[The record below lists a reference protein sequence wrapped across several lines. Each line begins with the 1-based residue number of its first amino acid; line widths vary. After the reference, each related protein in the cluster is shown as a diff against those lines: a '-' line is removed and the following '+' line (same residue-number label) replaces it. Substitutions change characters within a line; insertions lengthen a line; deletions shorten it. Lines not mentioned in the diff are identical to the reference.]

1 MEENA
6 REVAFFTDPER
17 FKERSEQNKHRYCF
31 SNNPF
36 LTLNYRE
43 LKTAV
48 RKFNQKPKKGL
59 EQFIL
64 HNYVD
69 DSPKSITKFLLNQKG
84 LSKSAIGELLG
95 EPDQKYLDILGNYSL
110 EFNYVTLLQNNLS
123 SQ

>member
-1 MEENA
+1 MRRDLEENA

-17 FKERSEQNKHRYCF
+17 FKERSEQNKHRYWHKIIL
-31 SNNPF
+31 F
-36 LTLNYRE
+36 LIYQYRE

-95 EPDQKYLDILGNYSL
+95 EPDQKYLDILGSFYL
-110 EFNYVTLLQNNLS
+110 DLS
-123 SQ
+123 V

>member
-1 MEENA
+1 M
-6 REVAFFTDPER
+6 
-17 FKERSEQNKHRYCF
+17 
-31 SNNPF
+31 
-36 LTLNYRE
+36 
-43 LKTAV
+43 KTAV

-95 EPDQKYLDILGNYSL
+95 EPDQKYLDILGLCSL
-110 EFNYVTLLQNNLS
+110 ESKLCNFLLEQFVVAIDFKGLDLVEALRRYLS
-123 SQ
+123 KFKLPGEAQKIDRIIETFSKG

>member
-1 MEENA
+1 MRRDLEENA

-17 FKERSEQNKHRYCF
+17 FKERSEQNKHRLSPKNIFYLIPRC
-31 SNNPF
+31 
-36 LTLNYRE
+36 RE

-95 EPDQKYLDILGNYSL
+95 EPDQKYLDILGLYCLSNQNYIIL
-110 EFNYVTLLQNNLS
+110 C
-123 SQ
+123 

>member
-1 MEENA
+1 MHEKSH
-6 REVAFFTDPER
+6 FSPIQKDS
-17 FKERSEQNKHRYCF
+17 RSAPSRTNIGTGIKKIL
-31 SNNPF
+31 F
-36 LTLNYRE
+36 LIFQYRE

-95 EPDQKYLDILGNYSL
+95 EPDQKYLDILGSFYL
-110 EFNYVTLLQNNLS
+110 ELPV
-123 SQ
+123 